1 MQAARVTPFPFG
13 DFAEPAPAKPQAA
26 PTPDGGAERLEAY
39 EEGFAAAK
47 ASIDA
52 HEAASIAAI
61 ADALSEERTRFAE
74 GLATEAQALRDAARA
89 FLNAFA
95 GRLASTREVEL
106 AASLVDRL
114 LAACAERTPARLE
127 VSARSFGRLHERL
140 HAELADRNAADFVD
154 LAPAADLAPGDC
166 RLIWRGGGATRRL
179 ADAFAQLEE
188 AFGAPADET
197 RTVPTDTED
206 MP

>member
-13 DFAEPAPAKPQAA
+13 DFADAAPAKPQAA
-26 PTPDGGAERLEAY
+26 PAPDDSAARLQAY

-52 HEAASIAAI
+52 DEAASVAALV
-61 ADALSEERTRFAE
+61 DALSEERARFAE
-74 GLATEAQALRDAARA
+74 RLAAEGEALREAARA
-89 FLNAFA
+89 FLSAFA
-95 GRLASTREVEL
+95 GRLAATREVEL

-114 LAACAERTPARLE
+114 LAACAERSPARLE
-127 VSARSFGRLHERL
+127 VSARSFGRLHGRL

-154 LAPAADLAPGDC
+154 LAPAAGRAPGDC
-166 RLIWRGGGATRRL
+166 RLVCRGGAASRRL
-179 ADAFAQLEE
+179 ADAIAQLEE
-188 AFGAPADET
+188 TFGASADEP
-197 RTVPTDTED
+197 RNNPIDTED